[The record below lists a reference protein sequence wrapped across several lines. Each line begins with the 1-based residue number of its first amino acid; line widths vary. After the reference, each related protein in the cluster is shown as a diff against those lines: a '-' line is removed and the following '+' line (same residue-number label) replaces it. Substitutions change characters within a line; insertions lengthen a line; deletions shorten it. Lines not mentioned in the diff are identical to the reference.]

1 MQTILEAFRLI
12 ADPQV
17 IMTVVLA
24 SFFGLF
30 VGAVPGLT
38 ATMATAL
45 LVPMTFFMD
54 PLSSVAAIVACTAMA
69 ITAGDI
75 PGCLLRIPGT
85 SASAAYTDETY
96 MMTKRGLGAQALGSS
111 LVSSVIGGLFGA
123 IVLIFA
129 APSLARV
136 ALNFSSFEYFW
147 LAAIGLSC
155 AALVSSTGYL
165 SGLISLLIGLL
176 ISTVGMDVISGSP
189 RFTFDVVNLMGGVS
203 FVPAMIGMFALSEIL
218 HSLVYGTARHRF
230 AKPQKITGIFSGIMP
245 LIIKYRTNVYRGSI
259 IGTLIGILPGA
270 GGDIA
275 AWITYATARRFSK
288 EPQKFGT
295 GHPEGVI
302 EAGAANN
309 AGLSGAW
316 VPALVFGVPGDAVT
330 AIAVGVLYMKGLNPG
345 PRLFETQGAMLY
357 AVFMIFLIA
366 NLALFPLGW
375 LAIRAASRILAVP
388 RPQLMALILL
398 SCVVG
403 SFAINNTVFDI
414 GVMVAFGLLAFALSE
429 VGIPIAPI
437 ILGIVLGPMLE
448 QNFLTSMTIANGNLL
463 AFFERPIAAVLGAAA
478 LLVWSMPLLGMALQ
492 LIRKNRQP
500 SPGLEKPQEMGQ
512 TTPT

>member
-1 MQTILEAFRLI
+1 MQTLLEAFRLI

-17 IMTVVLA
+17 IVTVLLA
-24 SFFGLF
+24 SIFGLF
-30 VGAVPGLT
+30 VGAIPGLT

-54 PLSSVAAIVACTAMA
+54 PLSSIAAIVACTAMA

-85 SASAAYTDETY
+85 PASAAYTDETF
-96 MMTKRGLGAQALGSS
+96 MMTKKGLGAQALGSS

-123 IVLIFA
+123 IVLMVA

-147 LAAIGLSC
+147 LACIGLSC
-155 AALVSSTGYL
+155 AALVSSTGFVAGLL
-165 SGLISLLIGLL
+165 SLFIGLL
-176 ISTVGMDVISGSP
+176 IATVGMDVISGSP
-189 RFTFDVVNLMGGVS
+189 RFTFGSVQLMGGVS
-203 FVPAMIGMFALSEIL
+203 FVPAMIGMFAISEIL
-218 HSLVYGTARHRF
+218 YSLLNGTARQRF
-230 AKPQKITGIFSGIMP
+230 AKPQKITGIFHGILP
-245 LIIKYRTNVYRGSI
+245 LISKYRTNVARGSV
-259 IGTLIGILPGA
+259 IGTIIGILPGA

-288 EPQKFGT
+288 ESQKFGT

-330 AIAVGVLYMKGLNPG
+330 AIAVGVLFMKGINPG

-366 NLALFPLGW
+366 NIALLPFGW
-375 LAIRAASRILAVP
+375 LAIRAASKILSVP
-388 RPQLMALILL
+388 RPQLMAVILL
-398 SCVVG
+398 FCIVG
-403 SFAINNTVFDI
+403 SFAINNTIFDI
-414 GVMVAFGLLAFALSE
+414 GVMLVFGILAFALSE
-429 VGIPIAPI
+429 AGIPIAPI
-437 ILGIVLGPMLE
+437 ILGIVLGPLLE
-448 QNFLTSMTIANGNLL
+448 QNFLTSMTIADGNLL
-463 AFFERPIAAVLGAAA
+463 AFFERPIAGVLGIFV
-478 LLVWSMPLLGMALQ
+478 LLLWSIPLVSAIMQVSRHVSHARPMKL
-492 LIRKNRQP
+492 
-500 SPGLEKPQEMGQ
+500 
-512 TTPT
+512 T

>member
-1 MQTILEAFRLI
+1 
-12 ADPQV
+12 
-17 IMTVVLA
+17 
-24 SFFGLF
+24 
-30 VGAVPGLT
+30 
-38 ATMATAL
+38 
-45 LVPMTFFMD
+45 
-54 PLSSVAAIVACTAMA
+54 
-69 ITAGDI
+69 
-75 PGCLLRIPGT
+75 
-85 SASAAYTDETY
+85 
-96 MMTKRGLGAQALGSS
+96 
-111 LVSSVIGGLFGA
+111 
-123 IVLIFA
+123 
-129 APSLARV
+129 
-136 ALNFSSFEYFW
+136 
-147 LAAIGLSC
+147 
-155 AALVSSTGYL
+155 
-165 SGLISLLIGLL
+165 
-176 ISTVGMDVISGSP
+176 
-189 RFTFDVVNLMGGVS
+189 
-203 FVPAMIGMFALSEIL
+203 MIGMFALSEIL

-230 AKPQKITGIFSGIMP
+230 AKPQKVTGIFRGIMP
-245 LIIKYRTNVYRGSI
+245 LISKYRTNVYRGSI

-366 NLALFPLGW
+366 NLALLPLGW
-375 LAIRAASRILAVP
+375 LAIRAASRILIVP
-388 RPQLMALILL
+388 RPQLMAVILL

-414 GVMVAFGLLAFALSE
+414 IVMLAFGLLAFALSE

-437 ILGIVLGPMLE
+437 ILGVVLGPMLE

-463 AFFERPIAAVLGAAA
+463 AFFGRPIAAVLGTAA
-478 LLVWSMPLLGMALQ
+478 LLIWSMPLLSLV
-492 LIRKNRQP
+492 LRLSRKTQP
-500 SPGLEKPQEMGQ
+500 PSLELKKPREMGQ